1 MPLHHQGN
9 PLFPRQDPR
18 PAASLLDEPH
28 HTQGEHEQHGPMTL
42 TPGLWLAERQREYRP
57 KAKRTVTE

>member
-1 MPLHHQGN
+1 
-9 PLFPRQDPR
+9 
-18 PAASLLDEPH
+18 
-28 HTQGEHEQHGPMTL
+28 MTL